1 MSKKIIVWII
11 TLLSFNVNASNV
23 NSNKI
28 RTLVEFFSFTCSHC
42 ANVNDK
48 LNRYIAS
55 NHIKYL
61 DINIDNSP
69 DAINT
74 TIMYY
79 IAIDAGI
86 GVKFKSMYFKAVS
99 TGMTAYSNDTLSY
112 VVKQL
117 NNSTMMQLLH
127 SKSEQEKVKQKMN
140 YAKELM
146 SIYKIRTTPTFLIN
160 QTTLLEGEDV
170 INSLIGDNDD

>member
-1 MSKKIIVWII
+1 MSKKIVGCLII
-11 TLLSFNVNASNV
+11 LCIFNVNASDIN
-23 NSNKI
+23 NNKV
-28 RTLVEFFSFTCSHC
+28 RTLVEFFSFTCRHC

-48 LNRYIAS
+48 LNQYIAS

-79 IAIDAGI
+79 LAIDAGV
-86 GVKFKSMYFKAVS
+86 GVKFKDMYFKAVS
-99 TGMTAYSNDTLSY
+99 MGMPAYSNDTLVY

-117 NNSTMMQLLH
+117 DNSTMAKLLH
-127 SKSEQEKVKQKMN
+127 SKSEQERLKQKMN
-140 YAKELM
+140 YAKDLM
-146 SIYKIRTTPTFLIN
+146 RTYKIRATPTFLIN

-170 INSLIGDNDD
+170 INSIGDNNE